1 MEFDILETSELAGVI
16 ENLPTV
22 PSYWLDLCFPRAYAS
37 QSEYID
43 FDLVD
48 KARRLAPFVAPNV
61 QGKPVL
67 NRRRE
72 MRRFKPAYI
81 KMKDPV
87 DPNRLLERRAGEPFG
102 GNLTPQQRA
111 DAIIADILRDHGDM
125 LDLREEWMAAMAVM
139 FGQVT
144 VVGEDY
150 PEVTVGFGRNPAQT
164 KTLTSTARWNQAST
178 STPIDDIRAWSQEQL
193 TNSGRKGLR
202 LTMGTRASAS
212 FFNSDQVQAA
222 LETRRGSL
230 MKLETA
236 SVDGDNIIDHGEL
249 PGGVRLVT
257 YNEFYEDNQGVQIP
271 FLDPDAVVLTGNVNG
286 IRAYGAIQD
295 FDANWQSLRRFSK
308 MFKQPDPS
316 GLYVLDQSAPLPIPA
331 NPNSTTY
338 VDVNGA

>member
-1 MEFDILETSELAGVI
+1 MEFDILETSELVGVI

-48 KARRLAPFVAPNV
+48 KAKRLAPFVAPNV

-67 NRRRE
+67 GRRRE

-102 GNLTPQQRA
+102 GSLTPQQRA

-125 LDLREEWMAAMAVM
+125 LDLREEWMAAMAIQN
-139 FGQVT
+139 GQVT

-150 PEVTVGFGRNPAQT
+150 PEVTVGFGRNVNHT
-164 KTLTSTARWNQAST
+164 KVLTGTARWGQAAT
-178 STPIDDIRAWSQEQL
+178 ATPINDIASWNSEML
-193 TNSGRKGLR
+193 TNSGRKGVR
-202 LTMGTRASAS
+202 LTMGVNASKA
-212 FFNSDQVQAA
+212 FFATDQLAKA

-230 MKLETA
+230 TKLETF
-236 SVDGDNIIDHGEL
+236 SVAGDNIIDHGEL
-249 PGGVRLVT
+249 EGGIRLVT
-257 YNEFYEDNQGVQIP
+257 YNEFYEDNMGNQIP
-271 FLDPDAVVLTGNVNG
+271 LLDPDAVILTGNVQG

-295 FDANWQSLRRFSK
+295 FDAAWKSLRRFSK
-308 MFKQPDPS
+308 MFKQDDPS

-331 NPNSTTY
+331 YVNATMK
-338 VDVNGA
+338 VDVMG